1 MDISNVVSAGAL
13 GYIVGLVS
21 VGFIGLLVGVRLG
34 AKSAVSP
41 PPTEQEQL
49 IAAVRVLRRH
59 HEQAAL
65 AKMQAAGAQLWS
77 PDADRVA
84 ELSYRA
90 PVDAADE
97 VRP

>member
-13 GYIVGLVS
+13 GYIVGLLS
-21 VGFIGLLVGVRLG
+21 VGFIALLVGVRLG
-34 AKSAVSP
+34 ARSAVSP
-41 PPTEQEQL
+41 PPTEQEEL

-84 ELSYRA
+84 ELSYGA
-90 PVDAADE
+90 PVDAADK